1 MRIAM
6 FMRWEGVTL
15 EQYDHISD
23 IVDMKDNFPEGA
35 VVHICSHDGSALR
48 ITDVWESAE
57 DFNTYVAERLMPA
70 TKEVGITGEPQV
82 EVYPLH
88 ALFAPEEEEE
98 EFEEEEIE
106 EVEA

>member
-15 EQYDHISD
+15 NQYDEVRER
-23 IVDMKDNFPEGA
+23 VDWEGNVPEGA
-35 VVHICSHDGSALR
+35 VLHICSHDGDALR

-57 DFNTYVAERLMPA
+57 DFNNFVKNRLMPGV
-70 TKEVGITGEPQV
+70 KEAGISGEPQV
-82 EVYPLH
+82 EIFPLH
-88 ALFAPEEEEE
+88 ALFAPNEEEE

>member
-15 EQYDHISD
+15 DQYEEVRQ
-23 IVDMKDNFPEGA
+23 IVNWEGN
-35 VVHICSHDGSALR
+35 VPKGSVLHICSHDGKSLR

-57 DFNTYVAERLMPA
+57 DLNNFVNNRLMPE
-70 TKEVGITGEPQV
+70 TSKIVNTQPQV

-88 ALFAPEEEEE
+88 ALFTPA
-98 EFEEEEIE
+98 FED
-106 EVEA
+106 VVA